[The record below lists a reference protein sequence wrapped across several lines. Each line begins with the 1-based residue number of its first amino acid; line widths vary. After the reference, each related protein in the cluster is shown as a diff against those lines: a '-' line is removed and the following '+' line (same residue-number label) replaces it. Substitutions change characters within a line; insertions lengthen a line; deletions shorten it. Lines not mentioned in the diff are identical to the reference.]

1 MRYSEGMPFYR
12 YEHETQECS
21 LGHEFEWM
29 QSIKADRL
37 TQCPECGGAVQRL
50 VPRSVSVVSA
60 KSSGELKNLG
70 FTKLVRRDKGVYEN
84 VTANHGEKKIVD
96 AND

>member
-1 MRYSEGMPFYR
+1 MPLYR
-12 YEHETQECS
+12 YEHDKAVDQTCT
-21 LGHEFEWM
+21 LGTEFEYV
-29 QSIKADRL
+29 QSIKADRF
-37 TQCPECGGAVQRL
+37 TQCPECTAPVQRL
-50 VPRSVSVVSA
+50 VPRSVTWVSP

-84 VTANHGEKKIVD
+84 VTANHGEKRIVD